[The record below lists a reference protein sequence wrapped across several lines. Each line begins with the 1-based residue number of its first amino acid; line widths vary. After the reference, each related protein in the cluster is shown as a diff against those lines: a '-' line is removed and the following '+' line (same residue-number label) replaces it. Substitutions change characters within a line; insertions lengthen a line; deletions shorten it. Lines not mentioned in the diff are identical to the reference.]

1 MTFRKTFKRAC
12 ALIISITLFVTL
24 AIQGFAQAGIT
35 LETAGKAN
43 NPSKKQNVVNTY
55 LDYENIDFED
65 LTITDE
71 DISLREESVKHFN
84 TEEGIMIAVMYPEA
98 VHYLEDG
105 SWKEIDNSVITDTK
119 TNTLKNKNNPFSVEL
134 PGQINGSSEI
144 TVSHNNAK
152 ITFKLI
158 NATAAEGKIA
168 NKASRSTDKTDVSN
182 KIYSKLNYKNTFK
195 DTDISYTIK
204 SNELK
209 EEIILN
215 KMPERETGY
224 SYEINT
230 HGLAATLYD
239 DGSLTFSDRI
249 TGEVFFTIYA
259 PFMEDANG
267 DYSDDISVTLS
278 PTASKNKYIL
288 TYTPSYEWLSSVDR
302 VYPVTIDPTVSN
314 GTGSDVM
321 QDVTVAS
328 GYPTLNYWN
337 QNFLRMGCEGRGINR
352 TYMKFNQDYLPTLAA
367 GDVLI
372 KAELKIWRTNYNGS
386 GYAELHDIKSTF
398 TYNRVNWN
406 NKPEHEAAI
415 IDSCEMTAPEYYYFD
430 LTSLVNKWYESE
442 DNNRGFMLKYSNEE
456 SGNYATFRSAE
467 YGTENRRPC
476 IYFAYRNVS
485 GLTDNPSYTVDM
497 GSAGTAYINPY
508 SGDLTII
515 RNDIGYDGNILPVSI
530 SMVFGSG
537 INWIAYNIGQYVKT
551 NYHQHITLKTIG
563 GDDYIE
569 YIDGT
574 HSKRYFVLQQYK
586 VGDVTKGIYVP
597 DKYSTRITE
606 NESGLYEAEAW
617 PSEYFET
624 VTYDGKTHYCYHSDS
639 GLRYMFDTDA
649 SGRLVAITD
658 KNSENSLADAATS
671 DNKIQIHYK
680 NTTGYVIDCI
690 IDGAGRIYKF
700 IYISGA
706 VPRFTEIR
714 YFGNTVADHT
724 LITNDTEGY
733 ISKTAYTFNVANSP
747 LTASGPNGNSEYSF
761 FSSIVF
767 YGNNTFKD
775 KDTGDSYTFTF
786 DNKKVSSVTYY
797 SGNQQSEADEWI
809 EFSYEPYRT
818 KLTDSKGNISYMNFD
833 SRGNLISSSDENGN
847 GYFYDY
853 GREYGEGSINKLT
866 LSSRV
871 QNQTINLLADPSF
884 EKGSHPFIGVA
895 GVADVGMRTSSGR
908 SGSFGF
914 MIGRVTDGLTLESTY
929 NLTVPANKATVITFS
944 AWIKTATNNV
954 KAYIGIKPSSETEV
968 TKSEIIT
975 TSGEWSRVKVTAEYD
990 STTSG
995 TETLT
1000 LYLGATGKPG
1010 VAYFDDLQ
1018 VTIGDNASQRDN
1030 IISNGDFN
1038 NGITNWEGTAL
1049 SATSVSDNTSDYRDA
1064 NALKIV
1070 GVVNAEKFAR
1080 QTISGSGKA
1089 GDTITFSGWAKAD
1102 SLPVSENTPL
1112 RFGILVVFNDAEN
1125 DADKTAGYVS
1135 FNSYVNDWQYVYG
1148 TVTAQNNY
1156 TSIDIYLCYNYN
1168 SNTAY
1173 FDGIQ
1178 AFKEKA
1184 GTIYSYNSAGY
1195 VSEQTTFDD
1204 ETYSYTYNE
1213 DGEVTSVTRKVKK
1226 ADGTEKT
1233 QTINITS
1240 SNGDTTGVTVTA
1252 DSVTTDTETVSR
1264 DIFGNTLLTRTT
1276 HTKGDTVYY
1285 TETLNEYTENG
1296 NYLTKVFD
1304 ELQESHTAYNYD
1316 LSTGLL
1322 TSATDNE
1329 GNTVSYSYD
1338 SNHRVTSV
1346 TAGNNSVNYEYDL
1359 AGRLSKITS
1368 LNGVE
1373 YGFDYNEYGQTRTVS
1388 VGGTVLV
1395 TNEYKDILH
1404 NGVLDNAV
1412 YGNGYTVRYEYGNQ
1426 DTNVAGGVEND
1437 SVTAIFVNDATDAR
1451 YEFTY
1456 DSLGRLIETI
1466 DNGNSLKTNYYY
1478 NYDGDLAAMQVSSL
1492 SGTGYSYGVTQ
1503 TFDSENRLIKQT
1515 RVITI
1520 GTGTSA
1526 KTTEAVTEYTYEDGE
1541 NEDGTVTV
1549 KFTEG
1554 EEENKRTYL
1563 AHSSADAMG
1572 RNSGKTLIKQTG
1584 ENAVTLLEYLFKY
1597 RTKLVNGTLLQSGI
1611 VSNFKINILGT
1622 QFKNFSYTYDYNGN
1636 ITSISDGTSTA
1647 SYVYDSLGQLIREN
1661 NGFIGKTITYTYDA
1675 GGNILSKSEYAYT
1688 TSASLGTPT
1697 ATISYGYSNDNWKDL
1712 LTSYNGQAI
1721 TYDAIGN
1728 PLNYMGRTMT
1738 WEGRRLISTTK
1749 NGASIQYKYDDG
1761 GLRLSKQDTTGTT
1774 RYTYDN
1780 GKIVHQYTE
1789 NNGVITNE
1797 LFFRYDEN
1805 GAPLSVSYNGTEYF
1819 YVLNLQGDI
1828 IAIIDNS
1835 GAVVVQYSY
1844 DSWGYH
1850 SSDDISGTMASTLG
1864 TVNPLRYRGYYYDTD
1879 TGFYYCISRYY
1890 DPEVGRWINA
1900 DNGFYFENDV
1910 DPISFNLFAYCKNNP
1925 INRVDATGNWSI
1937 WATIGVVV
1945 GAAICIA
1952 AVTVLTCGVG
1962 TATLAGA
1969 VAVGA
1974 AKGALIGATA
1984 GTIVGAGIGYA
1995 TTGTVEG
2002 LIEGAAIGFGVGAV
2016 VGAVAGAKAGASSW
2030 YNTMAQEF
2038 TNVGS
2043 NEVVLGRSGTYEA
2056 VAQSRGST
2064 YFHTTDARWTEVHDM
2079 FGVGDK
2085 GMWNI
2090 NKAFLNQ
2097 QISAGSTFALANN
2110 PAISG
2115 GYYFVKEVA
2124 YLVSKG
2130 ISMLPIF

>member
-1 MTFRKTFKRAC
+1 MFIRLLKKSC
-12 ALIISITLFVTL
+12 ALLISVTLFVTL

-35 LETAGKAN
+35 FETSEKAN
-43 NPSKKQNVVNTY
+43 NSSKKQNVVNTY

-98 VHYLEDG
+98 VHYLENG
-105 SWKEIDNSVITDTK
+105 SWKEIDNSVVADEK
-119 TNTLKNKNNPFSVEL
+119 TNTFKNKDNSFSVEL
-134 PGQINGSSEI
+134 PNQLNNGSEI
-144 TVSHNNAK
+144 SVSKNNAK
-152 ITFKLI
+152 LTFKLL
-158 NATAAEGKIA
+158 NANAAEGKIA
-168 NKASRSTDKTDVSN
+168 SKASRSTDKTDVSS

-195 DTDISYTIK
+195 DTDIAYTIK

-230 HGLAATLYD
+230 HGLVATLYD
-239 DGSLTFSDRI
+239 DGSLTFSDRS

-267 DYSDDISVTLS
+267 EYSDDISVTLS
-278 PTASKNKYIL
+278 PTSSKNKYIL
-288 TYTPSYEWLSSVDR
+288 TYTPAYEWLSSDDR
-302 VYPVTIDPTVSN
+302 VYPVTVDPTVTG

-386 GYAELHDIKSTF
+386 GYAELHNIKSTF
-398 TYNRVNWN
+398 TYNSINWN
-406 NKPEHEAAI
+406 NKPDYETAV

-430 LTSLVNKWYESE
+430 VTTLVNKWYESE
-442 DNNRGFMLKYSNEE
+442 DNNLGFMLKYRTEE

-497 GSAGTAYINPY
+497 GSAGTAYINPF
-508 SGDLTII
+508 SGSLTVI

-530 SMVFGSG
+530 NMVFGNNIG
-537 INWIAYNIGQYVKT
+537 WMTYNIGMFVKT

-563 GDDYIE
+563 SENYIE

-606 NESGLYEAEAW
+606 NESGIYEAEAW

-624 VTYDGKTHYCYHSDS
+624 VTYNGKTHYCYHSDS

-658 KNSENSLADAATS
+658 KNSENTLAGTGVTVS
-671 DNKIQIHYK
+671 DNKIQIYYK

-700 IYISGA
+700 IYNSGA
-706 VPRFTEIR
+706 VLYFTEIR

-724 LITNDTEGY
+724 LITNTTEGY
-733 ISKTAYTFNVANSP
+733 ISKTAYTFNAVNMP
-747 LTASGPNGNSEYSF
+747 LTAVGPNGNSESAISSYTSF
-761 FSSIVF
+761 TN
-767 YGNNTFKD
+767 GTTTFID
-775 KDTGDSYTFTF
+775 KDTGDRYVFTCSN
-786 DNKKVSSVTYY
+786 NKVETVSYY
-797 SGNQQSEADEWI
+797 SGNQQSEADETLTF
-809 EFSYEPYRT
+809 EYATYRT

-866 LSSRV
+866 LSSRP

-884 EKGSHPFIGVA
+884 EKGTVSFSSSLGV
-895 GVADVGMRTSSGR
+895 VDYGMRSAGGR
-908 SGSFGF
+908 SGMYGF
-914 MIGRVTDGLTLESTY
+914 MITRGTDNTTLEANY

-944 AWIKTATNNV
+944 AWIKTAATDVN
-954 KAYIGIKPSSETEV
+954 AYIAVEMANKIVK
-968 TKSEIIT
+968 TKSEEV
-975 TSGEWSRVKVTAEYD
+975 SLGEWTRVKVTAEYGAS
-990 STTSG
+990 STG
-995 TETLT
+995 TETLK
-1000 LYLGATGKPG
+1000 LYLGASGAKG
-1010 VAYFDDLQ
+1010 IAYFDDLQ

-1038 NGITNWEGTAL
+1038 NGITNWTGTAL
-1049 SATSVSDNTSDYRDA
+1049 TVASDSDNTSDYRDA
-1064 NALKIV
+1064 NALKITGQV
-1070 GVVNAEKFAR
+1070 DAEKYAS
-1080 QTISGSGKA
+1080 QTISGSGNA
-1089 GDTITFSGWAKAD
+1089 GDTITFSGWAKAS

-1184 GTIYSYNSAGY
+1184 GTIYTYNSAGY
-1195 VSEQTTFDD
+1195 ISEQTTFDD

-1213 DGEVTSVTRKVKK
+1213 DGEVTSVTRTVKK

-1233 QTINITS
+1233 QTINITKS
-1240 SNGDTTGVTVTA
+1240 DGDTTGIRVSA
-1252 DSVTTDTETVSR
+1252 DSVTTETNTVSR
-1264 DIFGNTLLTRTT
+1264 DAYGNTLLSRTT

-1285 TETLNEYTENG
+1285 TETLNEYTANG

-1338 SNHRVTSV
+1338 SNHRVTSI
-1346 TAGNNSVNYEYDL
+1346 TAGNDSVNYEYDTE
-1359 AGRLSKITS
+1359 GRLSKITS

-1373 YGFDYNEYGQTRTVS
+1373 YGFDYNKYGQTTEVS

-1395 TNEYKDILH
+1395 TNNYKDILH

-1412 YGNGYTVRYEYGNQ
+1412 YGNGYKVSYEYANQ

-1437 SVTAIFVNDATDAR
+1437 NVTAIFVNDATDAR

-1456 DSLGRLIETI
+1456 DSLGRLIETV
-1466 DNGNSLKTNYYY
+1466 DNGNNLKTNYYY
-1478 NYDGDLAAMQVSSL
+1478 NYDGDLAAMKVSSI
-1492 SGTGYSYGVTQ
+1492 SGTGYSYNVTQ

-1515 RVITI
+1515 RVIN
-1520 GTGTSA
+1520 GTV
-1526 KTTEAVTEYTYEDGE
+1526 KETEYTYEDGE
-1541 NEDGTVTV
+1541 NGDGTVTV
-1549 KFTEG
+1549 KFVEG
-1554 EEENKRTYL
+1554 EGDNERTYL
-1563 AHSSADAMG
+1563 AHSSADAIG

-1584 ENAVTLLEYLFKY
+1584 ENAVTLLEYLFTY
-1597 RTKLVNGTLLQSGI
+1597 RSKIVGDTLLQSGI
-1611 VSNFKINILGT
+1611 VSNFRINLPGT

-1636 ITSISDGTSTA
+1636 ITSISDGTSTV

-1661 NGFIGKTITYTYDA
+1661 NGFISKTITYTYDA

-1688 TSASLGTPT
+1688 TAETLGT
-1697 ATISYGYSNDNWKDL
+1697 AVSVKNYGYSNNDWKDL
-1712 LTSYNGQAI
+1712 LTSYNGQTI

-1749 NGASIQYKYDDG
+1749 NGALIQYSYDDS
-1761 GLRLSKQDTTGTT
+1761 GLRLSKQDSNGIT

-1780 GKIVHQYTE
+1780 GRIVHQYTE
-1789 NNGVITNE
+1789 NNNVISNE

-1805 GAPLSVSYNGTEYF
+1805 GAPLSVSYNGVEYF

-1828 IAIIDNS
+1828 IGIIDNT
-1835 GAVVVQYSY
+1835 GAVVVEYSY
-1844 DSWGYH
+1844 DSWGKL
-1850 SSDDISGTMASTLG
+1850 IATTGTMATTLG
-1864 TVNPLRYRGYYYDTD
+1864 VVNPLRYRGYYYDTD
-1879 TGFYYCISRYY
+1879 TGFYYCNSRYY
-1890 DPEVGRWINA
+1890 DPEVGRFIN
-1900 DNGFYFENDV
+1900 V
-1910 DPISFNLFAYCKNNP
+1910 DSIIAGVGDSIQGYNMFAYCMNNP
-1925 INRVDATGNWSI
+1925 VNRFDTNGNWSMPNWLKVTIGAVATVAAVAITVATGGAVAPLLIGVAASTLSGAVTGYITGGVQGMIDGACDGFMWGGIGAFASSSIGAVKAVKTAKQGIAIGEDMSRVGKAAQVVDATTYKPMKGYNLI
-1937 WATIGVVV
+1937 KKIPKIGEQ
-1945 GAAICIA
+1945 
-1952 AVTVLTCGVG
+1952 
-1962 TATLAGA
+1962 LADD
-1969 VAVGA
+1969 
-1974 AKGALIGATA
+1974 LS
-1984 GTIVGAGIGYA
+1984 
-1995 TTGTVEG
+1995 
-2002 LIEGAAIGFGVGAV
+2002 L
-2016 VGAVAGAKAGASSW
+2016 
-2030 YNTMAQEF
+2030 M
-2038 TNVGS
+2038 
-2043 NEVVLGRSGTYEA
+2043 
-2056 VAQSRGST
+2056 
-2064 YFHTTDARWTEVHDM
+2064 H
-2079 FGVGDK
+2079 
-2085 GMWNI
+2085 
-2090 NKAFLNQ
+2090 NKAFINRMTKLGAP
-2097 QISAGSTFALANN
+2097 IYDTGSVGANITSRWYAMERQVVN
-2110 PAISG
+2110 
-2115 GYYFVKEVA
+2115 GYFNYVK
-2124 YLVSKG
+2124 
-2130 ISMLPIF
+2130 MF